1 MFTKPIRIFT
11 VKLFLS
17 VLILFFLTPTV
28 IKYRKDSEQN
38 GFSLQSLP
46 NSVQVEK
53 VWAQSIESPLKW
65 PHEKSD
71 LQPDP
76 AVVFK
81 KLPNGFRFV
90 LMKNKEP
97 KDRVSMHLD
106 IQAGSMH
113 ESDRQQ
119 GLAHFLEH
127 MLFNGS
133 THFKPGEL
141 VKYFQRIGM
150 QFGPDAN
157 AHTGFYETV
166 YDVLLPTGSKESL
179 SGGLLVMAD
188 YAEGALLLQSE
199 IVRERRIVL
208 AEKRDRDSAS
218 YRTFVSTLKFEF
230 PDARVS
236 KRLPIGKDLMI
247 QAADRK
253 RLKNFYDSW
262 YRPNNM
268 ILVLVGDFDLKTAAL
283 LIEEKFSGLSHRA
296 PELPQPDIGKI
307 SHMGEKVFYHFEKEI
322 GKTTV
327 SIETMKKIAK
337 RPDTLFFRRKSFLRK
352 IGDQI
357 VQNRLSALLGKPETP
372 FTSASIGSGTFLQ
385 QIEYAEISA
394 QCSAQKWKKSLQLI
408 EQTLR
413 QAVTYGFTLSE
424 LERVKMDFMA
434 ELDAAVK
441 KATTRN
447 SRALARNIIRHLN
460 NDRVFRSPEQERLFF
475 VPMIKSLTLREV
487 HKAFKKTWQADHR
500 LTLVTGN
507 AVLGDDKTKPEKTL
521 WIALNESKNVK
532 ISKPSETKE
541 VSFPY
546 LPEPKEKGEIW
557 SQKTIPDLGILEV
570 TFKNGVRLNLKK
582 TDFAANE
589 IRLKAIFGPGKSAEP
604 ENKPGLALFSEA
616 VINESGLGRLER
628 DEIERALAG
637 KNTAISFRTDE
648 DTFFFS
654 GKTVSQEV
662 LLMFQ
667 LLYAHI
673 VDPGFREDAHR
684 LVTERFRQR
693 YLSLARSIDGSMRL
707 HGKRFLAGGDSRFGL
722 PSYDLFK
729 TLTLDQVRSWMEPYF
744 GNAPDEVSVVGDFD
758 VEAVREIASKYLGSL
773 PAMQHVSGVDRSK
786 NLTFPENQSF
796 QISVS
801 TQIPKSLVVI
811 AYPSEDLWDIQRTRR
826 LNVLADVV
834 SERLRVKIR
843 EKLGASYSP
852 FAFNRSSRVYTGYG
866 VFHIYIHVDPKKAD
880 MVVTE
885 VNKLISDLVRSGV
898 TEEEMKRSLDPT
910 LTSIKDMRRRNGYWL
925 NTVLSG
931 SKNHPVQHNWSRTIM
946 KDYASIKVD
955 ELDKIA
961 KKYLNNE
968 KAAIIIVKPTID
980 SD

>member
-1 MFTKPIRIFT
+1 MFAKPLRIFS
-11 VKLFLS
+11 VKLFLL
-17 VLILFFLTPTV
+17 VLILFFLTPPA
-28 IKYRKDSEQN
+28 IKYRKDSGQN
-38 GFSLQSLP
+38 GFSFQHP
-46 NSVQVEK
+46 TNPVHVEN

-76 AVVFK
+76 AVVFR
-81 KLPNGFRFV
+81 KLPNGFRYV

-113 ESDRQQ
+113 ESDQQQ

-141 VKYFQRIGM
+141 IKYFQRIGM

-179 SGGLLVMAD
+179 FDGLLVMAD

-199 IVRERRIVL
+199 IVRERRVVL

-230 PDARVS
+230 PDARIS
-236 KRLPIGKDLMI
+236 KRLPIGKDSVI
-247 QAADRK
+247 QAADRQ
-253 RLKNFYDSW
+253 RFKNFYDTW
-262 YRPNNM
+262 YRPDNM
-268 ILVLVGDFDLKTAAL
+268 ILVMVGDFDPKTAAL
-283 LIEEKFSGLSHRA
+283 LIEERFSGLSPRA
-296 PELPQPDIGKI
+296 PELPPPDIGKI
-307 SHMGEKVFYHFEKEI
+307 SHRGEKVFYHFEKES

-327 SIETMKKIAK
+327 SIETMKKIDK
-337 RPDTLFFRRKSFLRK
+337 RPDTLFFRRKSLLRK

-357 VQNRLSALLGKPETP
+357 VQNRLNALLGKPETP

-394 QCSAQKWKKSLQLI
+394 QSSAQKWKKSLQLI

-413 QAVTYGFTLSE
+413 KAFIYGFTLSE
-424 LERVKMDFMA
+424 LERVKMDFIA
-434 ELDAAVK
+434 ELDTAVK

-447 SRALARNIIRHLN
+447 SRALARNIISHLN
-460 NDRVFRSPEQERLFF
+460 NDRVFRSPEQERSVL
-475 VPMIKSLTLREV
+475 VPMIKSLTLTEI
-487 HKAFKKTWQADHR
+487 HNAFKKTWDANHR
-500 LTLVTGN
+500 LILVTGN
-507 AVLGDDKTKPEKTL
+507 ADLSDDDMMPEKAL
-521 WIALNESKNVK
+521 RMALNESKNVK
-532 ISKPSETKE
+532 ISKPAEIKE
-541 VSFPY
+541 VTFPY
-546 LPEPKEKGEIW
+546 LPEPEGKGEIL
-557 SQKTIPDLGILEV
+557 SQKEISDLGIIEV

-589 IRLKAIFGPGKSAEP
+589 VRLKAVFGPGKSAEP
-604 ENKPGLALFSEA
+604 ETQPGLALLSEA

-628 DEIERALAG
+628 DEIDRALAG
-637 KNTAISFRTDE
+637 KNTTISFSIGE
-648 DTFFFS
+648 DSFFFN
-654 GKTVSQEV
+654 GKTVSKEI
-662 LLMFQ
+662 LLLFQ

-684 LVTERFRQR
+684 LVAERFRQR
-693 YLSLARSIDGSMRL
+693 YLSLASSIDGSMRL
-707 HGKRFLAGGDSRFGL
+707 HGNRFLAGGDSRFGF
-722 PSYDLFK
+722 PAYDLFK
-729 TLTLDQVRSWMEPYF
+729 TLTLDQVRSWVEPYL
-744 GNAPDEVSVVGDFD
+744 GNALYEVSVVGDFD
-758 VEAVREIASKYLGSL
+758 VEAVRKIASKYLGSL
-773 PAMQHVSGVDRSK
+773 PLMQHVGTVDRSK
-786 NLTFPENQSF
+786 ILIFPEHQSF
-796 QISVS
+796 PISVS

-852 FAFNRSSRVYTGYG
+852 FAFNRSSRTYPGYG
-866 VFHIYIHVDPKKAD
+866 VFNIYIHVDPQKAD
-880 MVVTE
+880 MVVAE
-885 VNKLISDLVRSGV
+885 VNKLTSNLVRSGV
-898 TEEEMKRSLDPT
+898 TEEEMKRAIDPT

-931 SKNHPVQHNWSRTIM
+931 SRNHPVQYNWSRTIA

-955 ELDKIA
+955 ELDRIA
-961 KKYLNNE
+961 KKYLNNK
-968 KAAIIIVKPTID
+968 KAVTIIIKPAIN